1 MLKVVALFKR
11 KAGLTPEQFR
21 EYYETRHSVLSMTL
35 MPFFSDYRRNYIRH
49 DLGPQRSSAEAP
61 KSSLDFDVITEIT
74 FVSRADY
81 DAMLQALSDPD
92 IRRQVIDDESQ
103 FMDRSATLSYM
114 VDECVSAIPVRTE
127 A

>member
-1 MLKVVALFKR
+1 MKVVAMFKR

-21 EYYETRHSVLSMTL
+21 EYYETRHSVLGMKL

-49 DLGPQRSSAEAP
+49 DLGPQRSSAEENSAR
-61 KSSLDFDVITEIT
+61 LDFDVVTEIT
-74 FVSRADY
+74 FASRADY
-81 DAMLQALSDPD
+81 DAMLAALADPD
-92 IRRQVIDDESQ
+92 IRQQVIDDESN

-114 VDECVSAIPVRTE
+114 VDECVSTIPERTG